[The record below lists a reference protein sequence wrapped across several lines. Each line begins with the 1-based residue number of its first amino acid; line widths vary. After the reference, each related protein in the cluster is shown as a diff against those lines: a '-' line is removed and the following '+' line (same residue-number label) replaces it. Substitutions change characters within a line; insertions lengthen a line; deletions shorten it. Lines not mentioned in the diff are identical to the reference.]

1 MKGSDFW
8 FCEGTAVSGDLRGS
22 DGNKAYLEELV
33 ALLLVLLGHGVGDGL
48 GSKADEAKETEADGE
63 TDNDTPSDTGV
74 GTGGVNGAGTVRAEG
89 DPVGY

>member
-8 FCEGTAVSGDLRGS
+8 FCEGTAVSGALRGK
-22 DGNKAYLEELV
+22 DGNQAHLEELV
-33 ALLLVLLGHGVGDGL
+33 ALLLVLLGHGVGNGL
-48 GSKADEAKETEADGE
+48 GSKADEAKQTDADGE
-63 TDNDTPSDTGV
+63 TSDDTPSDTGV